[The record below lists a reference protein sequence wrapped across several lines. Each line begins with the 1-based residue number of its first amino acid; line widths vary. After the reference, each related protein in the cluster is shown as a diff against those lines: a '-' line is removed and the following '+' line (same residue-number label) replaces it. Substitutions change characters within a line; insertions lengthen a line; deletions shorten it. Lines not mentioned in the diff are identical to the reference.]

1 MKWLRHW
8 LEIIAGSCLA
18 VVVVVTFL
26 QVLFRFV
33 LKIPTPW
40 TEEVTRFAFAY
51 MAFIGAVLGTK
62 YHSHLNVDVIN
73 QLPPK
78 IRTAV
83 TAVGYMVTIAFVAF
97 FTYYGWVHT
106 MNSKL
111 QTTPTLQVSLMYMYI
126 IMPIS
131 GVLML
136 YYLVK
141 AFAQEV
147 RGKRQGGEV
156 A

>member
-51 MAFIGAVLGTK
+51 MPLSAPCSARNIT
-62 YHSHLNVDVIN
+62 VI
-73 QLPPK
+73 
-78 IRTAV
+78 
-83 TAVGYMVTIAFVAF
+83 
-97 FTYYGWVHT
+97 
-106 MNSKL
+106 
-111 QTTPTLQVSLMYMYI
+111 
-126 IMPIS
+126 
-131 GVLML
+131 
-136 YYLVK
+136 
-141 AFAQEV
+141 
-147 RGKRQGGEV
+147 
-156 A
+156 